1 MTWGLR
7 VCCAVSSSVGE
18 CCTVPALTWVC
29 VALYQPQDERVLC
42 CSSITMSVLC
52 SSSLK
57 MSVRCAV
64 PASIWACVALFQHQH
79 ECEAGVPG
87 GSGGHSGLRQV
98 LSHLCLSGR
107 DEEAE
112 GTHQCQ
118 GKWLHLL
125 LLLCATHF
133 HSITFVQFLALWLVT
148 KTIVSVTFSSSYSYD
163 CILLCIQLTDA
174 TTQLTIF

>member
-64 PASIWACVALFQHQH
+64 PASIWVCVALFQHQH

-133 HSITFVQFLALWLVT
+133 HSICPVPWSLACYYNYC
-148 KTIVSVTFSSSYSYD
+148 VSYFFSSYSYD
-163 CILLCIQLTDA
+163 CILFIQLTDA